1 MSQST
6 RRFHLS
12 DAFVLVVAAA
22 LMLSANRAVGELWT
36 SHTRTSG
43 TIPSFDPWQTRRMA
57 WTLALA
63 LLNLTLLC
71 SALPRRVDRSRL
83 RGGAP
88 GLFVHAA
95 VATIVLV
102 GVSSW
107 ASEWSL
113 GAMFEGRPGFRR
125 PQWWTGELLFGLHL
139 SFRRDAALAVLAGW
153 LALVIVGRWNP
164 ERAWDDRLGR
174 LLGLLWLFLHLG
186 SPLFAL
192 LP

>member
-1 MSQST
+1 
-6 RRFHLS
+6 
-12 DAFVLVVAAA
+12 
-22 LMLSANRAVGELWT
+22 MLCADRAVGELWT
-36 SHTRTSG
+36 SHIRTSG

-71 SALPRRVDRSRL
+71 SALARRVDRSRL
-83 RGGAP
+83 RGGSP

-102 GVSSW
+102 GVASW

-113 GAMFEGRPGFRR
+113 GALFKDRPGFYQQRWR
-125 PQWWTGELLFGLHL
+125 SELLFGLHI
-139 SFRRDAALAVLAGW
+139 SFRQNAAIAVVAGW

>member
-1 MSQST
+1 MSQAT

-22 LMLSANRAVGELWT
+22 LMLSADRAVGELWT
-36 SHTRTSG
+36 SHITASG
-43 TIPSFDPWQTRRMA
+43 TVPSFDAWQTRRMA

-63 LLNLTLLC
+63 LLNLALLC
-71 SALPRRVDRSRL
+71 SALARRVDRSRL

-95 VATIVLV
+95 VATVVLA
-102 GVSSW
+102 GVASW

-113 GAMFEGRPGFRR
+113 GAMFKGRPGFYR
-125 PQWWTGELLFGLHL
+125 PRWTGELLFGLHI
-139 SFRRDAALAVLAGW
+139 SFRRDAAIAVVAGW

-186 SPLFAL
+186 DPLIAL